1 MCLKFNQTAS
11 KGETTKPKIKPS
23 SMDKDRAQKVMSL
36 LQKGAENRFIN
47 ELLEL
52 SNILILKGHPK
63 LIIAVK
69 IVSSSVCNN
78 KFQT

>member
-1 MCLKFNQTAS
+1 VS
-11 KGETTKPKIKPS
+11 
-23 SMDKDRAQKVMSL
+23 
-36 LQKGAENRFIN
+36 AENRFIN